1 MLHDFIAEHRTEIIA
16 RCRAKIA
23 SRPAP
28 RPTDEELE
36 YGVPL
41 FLDQIAET
49 LRSKL
54 NPSASMAKSATAH
67 GGELSRRGFTV
78 AQVVH
83 DYGGVC
89 QTITELAVEKEA
101 PITASEFKIFNLCL
115 DEAIAES
122 VTEYVRLR
130 EYEGKERLGH
140 LAHEL
145 GNLLNGAF
153 LAYDVLKTGSVGIGG
168 STGSLL
174 GSSLTGMRNVIGR
187 ELAEVRLGS
196 GIQHRETIVVF
207 DFIED
212 LEVAATIEA
221 KSRALEFSVVTVGR
235 EVTVAADRQILASV
249 VTNLLQNAFK
259 FTRPKGHIVLRARAT
274 ADRVFIEVEDQCGG
288 LPPGRAEELFTPYEQ
303 RSEDRSGVGLGLS
316 ICERGA
322 RANGGEVHARN
333 KPGVGCV
340 FTVDLPRQ
348 LPATHA

>member
-1 MLHDFIAEHRTEIIA
+1 MLHDFITAHRTEIIA

-28 RPTDEELE
+28 RPTDDELE

-41 FLDQIAET
+41 FLDQIADI
-49 LRSKL
+49 LRRKL
-54 NPSASMAKSATAH
+54 IPSEAMAKSATTH

-89 QTITELAVEKEA
+89 QTITELAVEKKLQ
-101 PITASEFKIFNLCL
+101 ITASEFKIFNLCL
-115 DEAIAES
+115 DDAIAES

-145 GNLLNGAF
+145 GNLLNGAL
-153 LAYDVLKTGSVGIGG
+153 LAYEVLKTGSVSIGG

-174 GSSLTGMRNVIGR
+174 GSSLAGLRNVIAR

-196 GIQHRETIVVF
+196 GIQHRESLVVF

-212 LEVAATIEA
+212 HEVAATIEA
-221 KSRALEFSVVTVGR
+221 NTRALHFSVVTVGK
-235 EVTVAADRQILASV
+235 EVKVLGDRQILASV

-259 FTRPKGHIVLRARAT
+259 FTRAKGHIVLRVRAT

-322 RANGGEVHARN
+322 RANGGEIHARN
-333 KPGVGCV
+333 NPGIGCV

-348 LPATHA
+348 LLTMPA